1 MIITVAS
8 FMTGFTTIQ
17 AQLVVHTMLAFLR
30 CEFTVL
36 KLVGIG
42 GLVGTAYQV
51 ADIGVLLHWA
61 EVGVRVG
68 IVGVVVV
75 GLVTGGTWLQLVCC
89 ALV

>member
-1 MIITVAS
+1 VDPQRVFRGLRGYGMVAD
-8 FMTGFTTIQ
+8 
-17 AQLVVHTMLAFLR
+17 
-30 CEFTVL
+30 
-36 KLVGIG
+36 
-42 GLVGTAYQV
+42 YQV
-51 ADIGVLLHWA
+51 ADIGVLLRWA